1 MATGGYTAS
10 TDLGLDVLQ
19 VRLDGLRLRDE
30 QGVLLLVGGD
40 RLFQVGDQR
49 RRLVAARLVDVGARL
64 QRLELVAQWLDAL
77 QHVGVVDLSDGPL
90 DERSAG
96 DRGAVDL
103 VEVVVG
109 VGQVLVDH
117 LLAHLSEIA
126 LKWMLQQDGENGE
139 LAANLIGDVFGGEV
153 DDGGDKVL
161 ADDDG
166 AQRLPVRGGLTEEEA
181 DGLERQFHRRRRVV
195 ERAQLHQVLL
205 LDALDGLLGF
215 DHGRFHLSVQI
226 QSVLL
231 PGVWNTAAPSSW

>member
-19 VRLDGLRLRDE
+19 VRLDGLRLRDA

-77 QHVGVVDLSDGPL
+77 QQVGVVDLSDGPL

-126 LKWMLQQDGENGE
+126 LK
-139 LAANLIGDVFGGEV
+139 
-153 DDGGDKVL
+153 
-161 ADDDG
+161 
-166 AQRLPVRGGLTEEEA
+166 
-181 DGLERQFHRRRRVV
+181 
-195 ERAQLHQVLL
+195 
-205 LDALDGLLGF
+205 
-215 DHGRFHLSVQI
+215 
-226 QSVLL
+226 
-231 PGVWNTAAPSSW
+231 